1 MAYEQLSPTDQS
13 ALERLPRPTPWL
25 AREALK
31 LSGAILFAAVIPF
44 FLRFGL
50 SDHVQLW
57 DQTQTSLYVAVA
69 VVLSQL
75 WIAKLSRYPGEDP
88 ISSVLPG
95 VAMGFGVVLLI
106 ILAGQLPYARS
117 LLFLGFLGAAA
128 WYGLVSVL
136 WSRRRKPR
144 LAIVPVG
151 GAASL
156 EQLYNADWL
165 RLSRPANTVGLDKV
179 DGVVADLS
187 ADMPREWADFVISC
201 ATAGTAV
208 YDLRHTREL
217 MTGRVSLT
225 HAEGIGVNAL
235 LPQRGYLTI
244 KSVIDFVAAVAV
256 LPAFL
261 VVIGVTAIAIM
272 AESRGP
278 AFYVQK
284 RVGYRGRQFY
294 CYKLRSMRVGAD
306 SVGPSFTAE
315 GDARITRVG
324 RVIRKYRIDELPQI
338 FNILRGEMSWIG
350 PRPEAVALA
359 LDYERHIPFYAFRH
373 AVKPGISG
381 WAAIRQ
387 GNVAEVEAAT
397 VKLEHDFFYIKN
409 ISPSLD
415 AFIAAKTVW
424 TMLTGFGSK

>member
-1 MAYEQLSPTDQS
+1 MAYEQLSPTDQG

-31 LSGAILFAAVIPF
+31 LSGAILFAAVLPF

-57 DQTQTSLYVAVA
+57 DQARTSLYVAVA
-69 VVLSQL
+69 VVLSQV
-75 WIAKLSRYPGEDP
+75 WIAKLSRYPGQDP

-95 VAMGFGVVLLI
+95 VALGFAVVLLI
-106 ILAGQLPYARS
+106 IVAGQLPYARS
-117 LLFLGFLGAAA
+117 LLLMGFVGAAT
-128 WYGLVSVL
+128 WYGLVSAL
-136 WSRRRKPR
+136 WSRRRRLR

-151 GAASL
+151 DAASL
-156 EQLYNADWL
+156 EPLPNADWL
-165 RLSRPANTVGLDKV
+165 PLSRPTNKAGLDKV

-208 YDLRHTREL
+208 YGLRHTREL

-225 HAEGIGVNAL
+225 HADGIGVNAL
-235 LPQRGYLTI
+235 LPQRGYLTL
-244 KSVIDFVAAVAV
+244 KSVIDFFTAVAV

-261 VVIGVTAIAIM
+261 VVIGVTAIAIK

-278 AFYVQK
+278 VFYVQK

-294 CYKLRSMRVGAD
+294 CYKLRSMRVDAD
-306 SVGPSFTAE
+306 SVGPNFTAE

-324 RVIRKYRIDELPQI
+324 RIIRKYRIDELPQI

-359 LDYERHIPFYAFRH
+359 LDYGRHIPFYAFRH

-424 TMLTGFGSK
+424 TMLTGFGSR

>member
-1 MAYEQLSPTDQS
+1 MTYEQLSPTDQG
-13 ALERLPRPTPWL
+13 ALERLPSPTPWL

-31 LSGAILFAAVIPF
+31 LSGALLFAVVIPF
-44 FLRFGL
+44 VMRFGL
-50 SDHVQLW
+50 SDHVKLW
-57 DQTQTSLYVAVA
+57 DQTQTSLYVVVA

-95 VAMGFGVVLLI
+95 VALGFAVVLLI

-117 LLFLGFLGAAA
+117 LLLLGFLGAAA

-136 WSRRRKPR
+136 WARRRKPR

-151 GAASL
+151 EVASL
-156 EQLYNADWL
+156 EQISNADWL
-165 RLSRPANTVGLDKV
+165 RLSKPSRTAALDKV
-179 DGVVADLS
+179 DGVVADLA
-187 ADMPREWADFVISC
+187 ADMPREWTDFVISC

-225 HAEGIGVNAL
+225 HADGIGVNAL

-244 KSVIDFVAAVAV
+244 KSAIDVTAALALLPLFLPVIGLTAVAIK
-256 LPAFL
+256 L
-261 VVIGVTAIAIM
+261 
-272 AESRGP
+272 ESRGP

-284 RVGYRGRQFY
+284 RVGFRGRQFY
-294 CYKLRSMRVGAD
+294 CYKLRTMYTGAD
-306 SVGPSFTAE
+306 RAGPSFTAD
-315 GDARITRVG
+315 GDPRITRIG
-324 RVIRKYRIDELPQI
+324 RVIRKYRIDEFPQI
-338 FNILRGEMSWIG
+338 FNILKGEMSWIG
-350 PRPEAVALA
+350 PRPEAVSLA
-359 LDYERHIPFYAFRH
+359 VEYERHIPFYAFRH

-409 ISPSLD
+409 ISPLLD